1 MQTINKSVEKNFLT
15 EEPNKIVFNDLFSG
29 ILCFKCK
36 FNTNLM
42 YTCIVMI
49 TLKILKITGPQKQ
62 NNNPEYHSALR
73 PSLFSYMP
81 PYIRFYSHDIKG
93 TSIFI

>member
-1 MQTINKSVEKNFLT
+1 
-15 EEPNKIVFNDLFSG
+15 
-29 ILCFKCK
+29 
-36 FNTNLM
+36 
-42 YTCIVMI
+42 MI
-49 TLKILKITGPQKQ
+49 ILKILKITGPQKQ